1 MWCSPAL
8 CSGGCS
14 AVHGAQQHGAHHAV
28 FLLQQCSIVISQ
40 LKLLTISVILL
51 LYILSLLSGEFRQE
65 HLLLGSSYT
74 VHECRAALQHLRS
87 SNIFGAALSSFLS
100 ALLGVSW
107 VRSLLVSLPESV
119 EGWRERN
126 KLAQGWTRLLRCGPG
141 SGSSVDVVEHMTSR
155 MLCWW

>member
-1 MWCSPAL
+1 
-8 CSGGCS
+8 
-14 AVHGAQQHGAHHAV
+14 
-28 FLLQQCSIVISQ
+28 
-40 LKLLTISVILL
+40 
-51 LYILSLLSGEFRQE
+51 
-65 HLLLGSSYT
+65 LLGSSYT

-126 KLAQGWTRLLRCGPG
+126 KLAQGWTRLLRCGVVVVGVTGVVAAVVLVLLLWVFGGGRGG
-141 SGSSVDVVEHMTSR
+141 SDGVSGTWLD
-155 MLCWW
+155 